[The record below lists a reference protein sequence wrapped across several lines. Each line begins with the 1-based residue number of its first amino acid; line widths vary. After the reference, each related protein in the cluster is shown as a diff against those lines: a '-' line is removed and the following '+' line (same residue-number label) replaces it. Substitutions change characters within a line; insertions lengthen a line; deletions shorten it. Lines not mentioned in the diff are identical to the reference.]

1 MLWLKRLKY
10 RHAIMS
16 DEAFNEES
24 SLGERPRR
32 AYIQNVYATKVIA
45 SHPKISCKTGNVI
58 KVLED

>member
-1 MLWLKRLKY
+1 
-10 RHAIMS
+10 MS

-58 KVLED
+58 KALEDN